1 MGEEK
6 VPAGQCFGRRVLVD
20 REGGEKRQQEGVK
33 ADLVVVLPSIGVL

>member
-1 MGEEK
+1 MGEEM

-20 REGGEKRQQEGVK
+20 REGVEKGLEGVK

>member
-20 REGGEKRQQEGVK
+20 REGGEKRTEGVK